1 MPAASKIGGLAVLTP
16 TSKDGERLRQMHEG
30 SQEARS
36 SCALSRTIT
45 TTSDQQKKPSGGL
58 IALFLCRRVFL
69 MYAIS
74 ISDEKQSGGLRSMI
88 DNTAGLRLKTQSKV
102 SPAWANEPI

>member
-1 MPAASKIGGLAVLTP
+1 
-16 TSKDGERLRQMHEG
+16 
-30 SQEARS
+30 
-36 SCALSRTIT
+36 
-45 TTSDQQKKPSGGL
+45 
-58 IALFLCRRVFL
+58 

-102 SPAWANEPI
+102 NPASANEPI